1 MAGESAR
8 ESARR
13 QREKAARLQRSAEL
27 WERGA
32 DGEQATAAALDA
44 LPKDTWTVFHDVHW
58 PGRKYANVDHV
69 AVGPSGIFVIDSK
82 NWSGMITIRDNVLRQ
97 SGRAREDAVVGAAE
111 AALAVARVAPSIIT
125 AELAGVRDA
134 LWNWLVRQ
142 PARALIASDRSHE
155 DLTTRSRAPDDF
167 RSTGGDTS

>member
-32 DGEQATAAALDA
+32 DGEHVTAAVLDA
-44 LPKDTWTVFHDVHW
+44 LPSETWTVFYDVRW

-69 AVGPSGIFVIDSK
+69 AVGPSGIFVIDIDSRS
-82 NWSGMITIRDNVLRQ
+82 W
-97 SGRAREDAVVGAAE
+97 
-111 AALAVARVAPSIIT
+111 T
-125 AELAGVRDA
+125 A
-134 LWNWLVRQ
+134 
-142 PARALIASDRSHE
+142 
-155 DLTTRSRAPDDF
+155 TC
-167 RSTGGDTS
+167 